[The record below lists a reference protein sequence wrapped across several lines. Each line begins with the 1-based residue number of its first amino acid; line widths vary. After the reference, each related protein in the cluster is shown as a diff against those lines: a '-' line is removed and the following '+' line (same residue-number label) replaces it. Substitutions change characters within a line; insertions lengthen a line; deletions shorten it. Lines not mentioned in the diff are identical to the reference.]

1 MCRLIAGSEGT
12 LLFMTEIELQLDP
25 LPPKF
30 SAMIASH
37 YPSINSCM
45 LDVVP
50 AMEHPLYTCEM
61 MDKVIL
67 DCTKQNLKYR
77 ENRFFYTGRPGS
89 DSHAGIARRFRSGTP
104 EYGKPLAGDLE
115 KNQDYLMRLRCYMPR
130 RSKWLWIFGRR
141 DLDC

>member
-77 ENRFFYTGRPGS
+77 ENRFLYRQTRK
-89 DSHAGIARRFRSGTP
+89 RFSCWNC
-104 EYGKPLAGDLE
+104 A
-115 KNQDYLMRLRCYMPR
+115 QIQ
-130 RSKWLWIFGRR
+130 KWNSRIW
-141 DLDC
+141 

>member
-77 ENRFFYTGRPGS
+77 ENRFFIQADPEAILMLELRA
-89 DSHAGIARRFRSGTP
+89 DSEVELQNMVSRLQET
-104 EYGKPLAGDLE
+104 L